1 MTTTPTV
8 LITGAA
14 SGIGRA
20 TAHLMAVSGW
30 RCVLVDVD
38 ADGLNRVQA
47 ELPPSAG
54 EAHRVLALDLT
65 DATQFDGLAER
76 LPPLD
81 ALINNAGRS
90 DASGVALDQQP
101 PAQLDR
107 LLDLNLH
114 APARMAAACLPCL
127 VAGGRI
133 VNVASG
139 AGLHAIPWRGAYS
152 PSKAGVIAL
161 TQALSAAQPDR
172 IVNAL
177 CPGYVRTEL
186 VDGLIASG
194 RLDADEAV
202 AMVPLGRMAAPAEM
216 AHTLHFLASPDAAC
230 LRGVAL
236 SVDGGTSVYGGSRR
250 LPSATLAP
258 LPLDLP
264 LNLTVEQGSASPWS
278 AISAALSALRPAVST
293 DERADDNGRAAHVDG
308 DSYPAVL
315 DTSPLSTAEGG
326 TLYAVH
332 DAAVR
337 FAARHPRQ
345 ASLTLLMPAREVSDW
360 SKAGDAAAARMLVS
374 TLACEWGS
382 RQLRINAVQV
392 ADTTTVGT
400 AAPLLRFIAGAGAQY
415 LTGQTLTVA

>member
-1 MTTTPTV
+1 MTSIPTV

-20 TAHLMAVSGW
+20 TAHLMASSGW

-38 ADGLNRVQA
+38 ADGLSRVQA
-47 ELPPSAG
+47 EIPAAAG
-54 EAHRVLALDLT
+54 DAHRIMTMDLT
-65 DATQFDGLAER
+65 NAAQLNGLTAQ
-76 LPPLD
+76 LPVLD

-90 DASGVALDQQP
+90 DTSGVALDQQP
-101 PAQLDR
+101 PEQLDR
-107 LLDLNLH
+107 LLDLNLN
-114 APARMAAACLPCL
+114 APARLAAACLPRL

-161 TQALSAAQPDR
+161 TQALSAAQPDL
-172 IVNAL
+172 IVNSL
-177 CPGYVRTEL
+177 CPGFVRTEL

-202 AMVPLGRMAAPAEM
+202 AMIPLGRMASPAEM
-216 AHTLHFLASPDAAC
+216 AHALRFLASPDAVC
-230 LRGVAL
+230 LRGATL

-250 LPSATLAP
+250 LPAATLTP

-264 LNLTVEQGSASPWS
+264 LNLTVDQGSKPVWT
-278 AISAALSALRPAVST
+278 AISATVSALRSPTAG
-293 DERADDNGRAAHVDG
+293 DEGSSAAPVDG
-308 DSYPAVL
+308 ASYPAVL
-315 DTSPLSTAEGG
+315 DTSPLTAPEGG
-326 TLYAVH
+326 SLHAVH

-337 FAARHPRQ
+337 FAAKHPRQ
-345 ASLTLLMPAREVSDW
+345 ASLTLLMPTREVSHW
-360 SKAGDAAAARMLVS
+360 SKAGDAAAARMMVS
-374 TLACEWGS
+374 TLACEWGV

-392 ADTTTVGT
+392 ADTTTVG
-400 AAPLLRFIAGAGAQY
+400 AVVPLLRFMAGAGAQY